1 MRIIKWVGVGVV
13 AAIVVGVVA
22 TWVAPNFDEAQAT
35 TDRQTI
41 DCLTVHLSR
50 SDRADIAR
58 FADKNDYD
66 SLWHVFDRVF
76 PDCAVR
82 GDQRDRKA
90 ELEAAA
96 WRILSSD
103 RDFTRMREAN
113 AALAASAAAH

>member
-1 MRIIKWVGVGVV
+1 MRWVGIGVVAAVAVGVV
-13 AAIVVGVVA
+13 AM
-22 TWVAPNFDEAQAT
+22 WVAPNFDDAQAD

-41 DCLTVHLSR
+41 DCLTSRLSR
-50 SDRADIAR
+50 EDRASIAQ

-90 ELEAAA
+90 QIEAAA

-103 RDFTRMREAN
+103 AEFMRMREAN
-113 AALAASAAAH
+113 AALAASGAVH

>member
-1 MRIIKWVGVGVV
+1 MRWVGIGVV

-41 DCLTVHLSR
+41 NCLTTRLTHE
-50 SDRADIAR
+50 DRASIAQA
-58 FADKNDYD
+58 ADRNDYD
-66 SLWHVFDRVF
+66 SLWHVYDRVF

-103 RDFTRMREAN
+103 RDFMRIREAN
-113 AALAASAAAH
+113 AALAASSAGH

>member
-1 MRIIKWVGVGVV
+1 MRWVGIGVV

-41 DCLTVHLSR
+41 DCLTNHLSHE
-50 SDRADIAR
+50 DRASIAQ

-66 SLWHVFDRVF
+66 SLWLVFDRVF

-90 ELEAAA
+90 QLEAAA

-103 RDFTRMREAN
+103 RDFMRLREAN
-113 AALAASAAAH
+113 AALAASSAGH

>member
-1 MRIIKWVGVGVV
+1 MRWVGIGIVG
-13 AAIVVGVVA
+13 AIVVSVVA

-41 DCLTVHLSR
+41 DCLTAHLAR
-50 SDRADIAR
+50 EDRANIAQ

-66 SLWHVFDRVF
+66 SLWHAYDRVF

-103 RDFTRMREAN
+103 PDFMRTREAN
-113 AALAASAAAH
+113 AALAASAATH

>member
-1 MRIIKWVGVGVV
+1 MMRWVGIGVA

-22 TWVAPNFDEAQAT
+22 AWVAPDFDEAQAT

-41 DCLTVHLSR
+41 DCLSTHLSHA
-50 SDRADIAR
+50 DRADIAR

-66 SLWHVFDRVF
+66 SLWSVFDRVF

-82 GDQRDRKA
+82 SDQRDRKA

-96 WRILSSD
+96 WRNLSSD
-103 RDFTRMREAN
+103 RDFMRMREAN
-113 AALAASAAAH
+113 AALAASASTR

>member
-1 MRIIKWVGVGVV
+1 MGLIGWVGIGVV
-13 AAIVVGVVA
+13 AAVVVGSVA

-41 DCLTVHLSR
+41 DCLTTHLSHE
-50 SDRADIAR
+50 DHADIAR

-66 SLWHVFDRVF
+66 SLWRVFDRVF

-82 GDQRDRKA
+82 SDQRDRKA

-96 WRILSSD
+96 WRNLSSN
-103 RDFTRMREAN
+103 RDFMRMREAN
-113 AALAASAAAH
+113 AALAASAATH

>member
-1 MRIIKWVGVGVV
+1 MRVIRWVGIGVV
-13 AAIVVGVVA
+13 VAIVAGVVA

-41 DCLTVHLSR
+41 DCLTSHLTQE
-50 SDRADIAR
+50 DLANIAR
-58 FADKNDYD
+58 FADKNDDD
-66 SLWHVFDRVF
+66 SLWRVYDRVF

-90 ELEAAA
+90 QLEAAA

-103 RDFTRMREAN
+103 PNFMRMREAN
-113 AALAASAAAH
+113 AALAARAAGH

>member
-1 MRIIKWVGVGVV
+1 MGTAVVVALVVGVV
-13 AAIVVGVVA
+13 AA
-22 TWVAPNFDEAQAT
+22 WVAPNFDEAQAT

-41 DCLTVHLSR
+41 DCLTSHLS
-50 SDRADIAR
+50 SEDRANLAQ
-58 FADKNDYD
+58 FADRNDSD
-66 SLWHVFDRVF
+66 SLWLVFDRVF

-90 ELEAAA
+90 QLEAAA

-103 RDFTRMREAN
+103 PDFMRTREAN